1 MTFRT
6 ALTALAALSVT
17 GISHN
22 YDVDAVPDSI
32 ARAQLPALLVMPI
45 DTQDDSLFREK
56 GAGFQTVAFA
66 DGAKTV
72 TYTTSHLLLVAP
84 VIQSKGL
91 RTVLPDLVDYID
103 NYFAA
108 LRADALLNNT
118 LLEPAQVRVEPGI
131 FKHGG
136 VEYVGC
142 AFRHRWLIAV

>member
-1 MTFRT
+1 MTFRS

-22 YDVDAVPDSI
+22 YDVDAVPDSV
-32 ARAQLPALLVMPI
+32 ARGQLPALLVMPI
-45 DTQDDSLFREK
+45 DAQDDSLFREK

-72 TYTTSHLLLVAP
+72 TYATTHLLLVAP
-84 VIQSKGL
+84 VIKSKGL
-91 RTVLPDLVDYID
+91 RAVLPDLVDHID

-108 LRADALLNNT
+108 LRADALLNAT

-136 VEYVGC
+136 IEYVGC
-142 AFRHRWLIAV
+142 AFRHTWLIAV